1 MNDIINIWY
10 NKSSLII
17 RLNDADIILLNT
29 CSIREKAEEKVYS
42 ELGRLNKLKKINP
55 NLTEEQQ
62 LVLFE
67 EGTELAGTSELNHEK
82 REGSFHCANCG
93 EKLFDSNTKY
103 ESGSGWPSFYQSLP
117 DVFETKTDH
126 HLGYARTEYHCKKCG
141 GHHGHIFEDGP
152 EPTGK
157 RYCNNGVCLTFKTK
171 D

>member
-1 MNDIINIWY
+1 M
-10 NKSSLII
+10 S
-17 RLNDADIILLNT
+17 
-29 CSIREKAEEKVYS
+29 
-42 ELGRLNKLKKINP
+42 KKINP

-62 LVLFE
+62 SVLFE

-82 REGSFHCANCG
+82 REGSFYCANCS

-103 ESGSGWPSFYQSLP
+103 ESGSGWPSFYESLP

-126 HLGYARTEYHCKKCG
+126 LLGYPRTEYHCKKCG

-157 RYCNNGVCLTFKTK
+157 RYCNNGVCLTFKPK